1 MKSTGSFMIKIREA
15 TDADNEALIELQA
28 NCPQGTNLIL
38 KVDGSPDFFARSR
51 PFKDWTVLVAVDDGH
66 VVGSAAYAINDIFVE
81 RTMVKVAYEYG
92 FMVDP
97 KERRKGIAANL
108 QEHIER
114 SAKKKNVDLLTLAI
128 IEDNLPSM
136 NLFTK
141 MGFEKAK
148 DCATYSLMVQKKL
161 KLIQEANIR
170 RAEESDLA
178 EVVSLI
184 NEMYE
189 GYDFFH
195 PLRTSDLL
203 DFAQRTPGFSL
214 DNIFVFEDSEGVKA
228 CLGYW
233 DCVKVRKYIV
243 QRFSLGMK
251 TQLFLL
257 RIAGLFA
264 DMPHIPGAG
273 EPLLSYNLTTLAF
286 KDHAAIAELVKYVN
300 NIAFENKIHLLQ
312 VAVDEPSPAAE
323 VLSKFRLARVGTQI
337 FIKSLSGKK
346 FPHLGENKLY
356 VDATE
361 I

>member
-1 MKSTGSFMIKIREA
+1 MIKIREA
-15 TDADNEALIELQA
+15 TDEDNQALIELQA

-38 KVDGSPDFFARSR
+38 KVDSSPDFFAHSKS
-51 PFKDWTVLVAVDDGH
+51 FKDWCVLVAVDDGRI
-66 VVGSAAYAINDIFVE
+66 VGSAAYAVSDVLVE
-81 RTMVKVAYEYG
+81 KTPVKAAYEYG

-97 KERRKGIAANL
+97 RERRKGIAATL

-114 SAKKKNVDLLTLAI
+114 RATQKNVDLLSLAI
-128 IEDNLPSM
+128 VEDNLPSM

-141 MGFEKAK
+141 MGFERVKE
-148 DCATYSLMVQKKL
+148 CATYSLMVHQKL
-161 KLIQEANIR
+161 KLAQEANIR
-170 RAEESDLA
+170 KAEKSDLL

-214 DNIFVFEDSEGVKA
+214 DNVFVFEDSEGVKA

-243 QRFSLGMK
+243 QRFSLGMRV
-251 TQLFLL
+251 QSLLL
-257 RIAGLFA
+257 RLMGLFA
-264 DMPHIPGAG
+264 DMPRIPRAG
-273 EPLLSYNLTTLAF
+273 EPLLSYNLTTSAF
-286 KDHAAIAELVKYVN
+286 RDSASITELVKYVN
-300 NIAFENKIHLLQ
+300 NIAYENKIHLLQ
-312 VAVDEPSPAAE
+312 VPVDEESPTAN
-323 VLSKFRLARVGTQI
+323 VLSKFRYARVGTHV
-337 FIKSLSGKK
+337 FFKSLSRKR
-346 FPHLGENKLY
+346 FPHMGESRLY